1 MAPRVLIIQPAPYRS
16 KADRRVVKLKSR
28 RLVPLTLPYLGALT
42 PRGWDVKLVD
52 EVLEDVDLNA
62 DVDLVALTA
71 WTVNSLRAYEIAASF
86 RARGIPVVIGG
97 PHAYFHADEVA
108 ANADAVAVG
117 EAEVVWPQ
125 ILADAAAGRLQRRY
139 DAAQMSDLS
148 NLPMPRYEL
157 LNLSRYGRIKTYA
170 VQPSRGCPFKCDFCS
185 ERLFLGDG
193 FRVRPVDDIIEEVK
207 RCSSRLVFFATSNF
221 AGKRAHAMELMEK
234 LVPLKLRWSTLWT
247 LHLCADPEFMDLAAR
262 SGLLHVNI
270 GMESIDP
277 ATLRSMNKKQ
287 NKVAQYGEMLD
298 GLRRR
303 GISYS
308 LNFIFG
314 WEGESA
320 GVFDATLE
328 FLQRHK
334 VPAAYFNILTPH
346 VGSPFHARLLAEGR
360 IQDPD
365 EIGRYPGMECHITPP
380 YCSPEELMQRIREMY
395 RHFYSL
401 PSIARRLP
409 PPVTLA
415 NLTSWVINL
424 SQRRLTRH
432 PDQEDNFGDF

>member
-1 MAPRVLIIQPAPYRS
+1 MAPRILIIQPAPYRS
-16 KADRRVVKLKSR
+16 KSDRRPVKLKNR

-42 PRGWDVKLVD
+42 PREWDVTLVD

-62 DVDLVALTA
+62 AVDLVALTA

-86 RARGIPVVIGG
+86 RSRGIPVVIGG

-108 ANADAVAVG
+108 ANADTVAVG
-117 EAEVVWPQ
+117 EAEVIWPQ

-139 DAAQMSDLS
+139 DAAQMTDLS
-148 NLPMPRYEL
+148 NLPMPRYDL

-207 RCSSRLVFFATSNF
+207 RCGSRLVFFATSNF

-320 GVFDATLE
+320 GVFEATLE

-346 VGSPFHARLLAEGR
+346 AGSPFYARLLAEGR

-365 EIGRYPGMECHITPP
+365 EIGRFPGMECHITPP

-424 SQRRLTRH
+424 SQRRLTRR